1 MQTGVFSV
9 DKNEKKVTTANI
21 QKTNGKLVS
30 NTDRLSEVKPWL
42 LNCGCQFRCHFSPIQ
57 I

>member
-9 DKNEKKVTTANI
+9 DKNEKKVTVTTANI

-30 NTDRLSEVKPWL
+30 NDRSVT
-42 LNCGCQFRCHFSPIQ
+42 
-57 I
+57 

>member
-21 QKTNGKLVS
+21 KKTNGKLVS
-30 NTDRLSEVKPWL
+30 NTDLLSEVKPWL